1 LQYSP
6 AAKLYSR
13 YGESEREF
21 KLRLSQA
28 ARELRDAEVDKLR
41 TRYATRINTL
51 EDRLR
56 RAQAALTKKEA
67 EARARKQDAL
77 LSAGE
82 TVFNLFSGRRRSV
95 SATVNKVTRS
105 TTVKYDIET
114 ATEEVADIEA
124 DLKGL
129 QDELKAQTDA
139 ITANWEQAVE
149 RLEEIVIKPRRT
161 DIEIALFAL
170 AWAPHWQIVYQV
182 GDVTQT
188 QTVPA
193 F

>member
-1 LQYSP
+1 
-6 AAKLYSR
+6 
-13 YGESEREF
+13 
-21 KLRLSQA
+21 
-28 ARELRDAEVDKLR
+28 
-41 TRYATRINTL
+41 
-51 EDRLR
+51 
-56 RAQAALTKKEA
+56 
-67 EARARKQDAL
+67 
-77 LSAGE
+77 
-82 TVFNLFSGRRRSV
+82 V

-114 ATEEVADIEA
+114 ATEEVADVEA

-161 DIEIALFAL
+161 DIEMALFAL
-170 AWAPHWQIVYQV
+170 AWVPHWQIVYQV
-182 GDVTQT
+182 GNVTQT